1 LPDVSEV
8 KTESENSP
16 DLRGIRRLDGWGE
29 IASFLSRGIRTVRRW
44 EKDSGL
50 PVRRLFRHP
59 RSRVHAYRKELAHW
73 VERQE
78 GHPSRPSDLKPKSQL
93 GGPPNVSVFREILTG
108 WKEVAAFLGR
118 SVRTVQRREKEMGLP
133 MRRLKAKGHSNPY
146 ALRSELVAWMKENRL
161 PLGDTR
167 HGGLGLKPLHLL
179 QTVIDGWGACI
190 AVLNKAGTIVAINRA
205 WEKSVQSKTSGTVY
219 WGVGK
224 NYVDV
229 CKSLSRAKTGP
240 TPTATKGV
248 TELLSGIRQSL
259 QISYRANNSTKKR
272 WFLLQ
277 SANFNFRGA
286 DCYVLIHSDVTG
298 LFGG

>member
-1 LPDVSEV
+1 MPDVSEV
-8 KTESENSP
+8 KKESGNSP
-16 DLRGIRRLDGWGE
+16 ELRGVERLDGWGE

-50 PVRRLFRHP
+50 PVRRLFRHQ
-59 RSRVHAYRKELAHW
+59 RSRVHAYRKELSLW

-78 GHPSRPSDLKPKSQL
+78 GRPSRPSDLESEL
-93 GGPPNVSVFREILTG
+93 RVDSSPNVSAPRDVLTG

-118 SVRTVQRREKEMGLP
+118 SVRTVQRREKEMSLP

-205 WEKSVQSKTSGTVY
+205 WEKSVQSKASGTLY
-219 WGVGK
+219 CGVGK

-240 TPTATKGV
+240 TPAATNGV
-248 TELLSGIRQSL
+248 TELLRGIRQSL

-298 LFGG
+298 LLGG